1 MNSLINNFPRGNSST
16 PTSIVDKTKDVANHF
31 TPIEKILIASG
42 VGIILLGITAGII
55 YCCYRRRN
63 RTVNVRPGQR
73 VNMTY
78 ELGELSS
85 RRNQRR

>member
-1 MNSLINNFPRGNSST
+1 MTTTSLITESTSPT
-16 PTSIVDKTKDVANHF
+16 PTNIIDKTKDTVSHF
-31 TPIEKILIASG
+31 TPIQKILIASG
-42 VGIILLGITAGII
+42 VGILLIGITAGII

-73 VNMTY
+73 VNMIY